1 MTRKSELR
9 PIWVAALLLLGLS
22 VILACGGMEGNGTGQ
37 VADTP
42 TSMPA
47 DTPVAMAT
55 ATTKPSDTPVAMAT
69 ATTKPSDT
77 PVPSATAAPEPTY
90 TPMPTSALTVV
101 DEYGFVLQL
110 TGDVPVQVSGWVAE
124 SPTTKQGVVRFVD
137 EGVRAVLTWY
147 QSSYTPQQIVADGY
161 QKLKEAQP
169 DFVFEPLNDGSV
181 GVSGERG
188 LYGGFKVM
196 DAASVTLGGGLV
208 TGWVCPESQT
218 RYSLTLT
225 GASATV
231 VQVRL
236 FAILDKFSCS

>member
-1 MTRKSELR
+1 MTRKIKLG
-9 PIWVAALLLLGLS
+9 PIWIAGLLLLVLS
-22 VILACGGMEGNGTGQ
+22 VILACGGIEGNRTGQ
-37 VADTP
+37 VTDTP

-47 DTPVAMAT
+47 DTPVPMAAATTEPANTPVSMAT
-55 ATTKPSDTPVAMAT
+55 ATTAQA
-69 ATTKPSDT
+69 DT
-77 PVPSATAAPEPTY
+77 PVPSATAPPEPTD

-110 TGDVPVQVSGWVAE
+110 TGEVPLQVSGWVAE
-124 SPTTKQGVVRFVD
+124 SPTTEQGVVRFVD
-137 EGVRAVLTWY
+137 GGVRAVLTWY

-161 QKLKEAQP
+161 QKLKDAQP
-169 DFVFEPLNDGSV
+169 NFVFEALNDGSI

-196 DAASVTLGGGLV
+196 DAASATLGGGLV

-225 GASATV
+225 GSSATV